1 MNYIYKI
8 LLTFNFLDVFSY
20 NFDKEGLENNSEKFV
35 NNEDNK
41 DEKNIVEDENNI
53 ENSDLNNKNDNIKGI
68 FLNDNYF
75 VNKKNYD
82 YFKNSI
88 INAQKIT
95 SDDFK
100 ELKEL
105 KEWLE
110 YYKKQNKKTKK
121 KLKDEYDIKNT
132 RYKELNRKFER
143 KIYIEMLFYN
153 IIEKSEYFNNFL
165 QNKPSL
171 TVNELNA
178 LRIYDGK
185 SENEN
190 SKSLVQILF
199 NNKSD
204 FINILNGFKIINHN
218 PDVNITVH
226 ELSFLKDTKLDTF
239 YDYYVEMSKVENG
252 FLKLFTNNLA
262 FKRFKLGDDP
272 YNAYIDFNDPIIK
285 KTNILNKKFRGLF
298 LNFPLGGFLY
308 FNALATL
315 LGFAFTGYMGFTPD
329 VFQYLYIGL
338 LGLPDSAGHMMWNNP
353 RGVDITFVIF
363 GLLMYTCLGGEI
375 YKIHRYFN
383 PSRFYFR
390 LCKKYYKIKKYI
402 RLMKEIYIKIKSDE
416 VLYEN
421 LKDKLINCEK
431 LFNDNSDLTNE
442 QKELLTLLER
452 FPEDWSYWKHFFK
465 IKTSA
470 KKFCRL
476 LLLFDKNKEIFINPI
491 IEISNI
497 GSIINVIRLLKD
509 EKYQDKI
516 CIPDVSEDK
525 DPILK
530 SDDAWN
536 PFLDPEIAVPNNI
549 RLGKNIPDEVII
561 EDGKKINIKNGYST
575 GLLYGMN
582 AGGKTTTI
590 ESVGLLNILSRS
602 YGFCFAKNC
611 ILSNFARIF
620 TVIDVTTDISKG
632 YSRYMSELITVDDLL
647 KTIKKL
653 KSQDESMLILCDEV
667 FAGTN
672 PEAAG
677 LLSTNVI
684 RKIMNSDN
692 VVSLIATHNI
702 KPTELEKESSL
713 LRNLNMRV
721 DLSNNDVI
729 HKYKIDVGLKKQSI
743 AESIVKKLQKE
754 GIIETG
760 NDILGSPI

>member
-1 MNYIYKI
+1 MSIVYKI
-8 LLTFNFLDVFSY
+8 LLSMCFLNIFADVS
-20 NFDKEGLENNSEKFV
+20 
-35 NNEDNK
+35 NNEEFIDNDEYEINKDNK
-41 DEKNIVEDENNI
+41 IDNKEN
-53 ENSDLNNKNDNIKGI
+53 NIKGI
-68 FLNDNYF
+68 LLNENYF
-75 VNKKNYD
+75 TNKKNYD

-105 KEWLE
+105 KDWLE

-121 KLKDEYDIKNT
+121 KLKEEYDIKNT

-143 KIYIEMLFYN
+143 KVYIEMLFYN
-153 IIEKSEYFNNFL
+153 IIEKSEYFNSFL

-185 SENEN
+185 SGNEN

-218 PDVNITVH
+218 PDVNITVN
-226 ELSFLKDTKLDTF
+226 ELSFLKDTNLDTF

-298 LNFPLGGFLY
+298 LNFALGGFLY
-308 FNALATL
+308 FNIVIGTL
-315 LGFAFTGYMGFTPD
+315 FGFIIKNYNQCFNPD
-329 VFQYLYIGL
+329 FFQYLYIGL
-338 LGLPDSAGHMMWNNP
+338 LGIPDSHGHMMYNSP
-353 RGVDITFVIF
+353 AGYDITFSVF

-383 PSRFYFR
+383 PSKFYYK

-402 RLMKEIYIKIKSDE
+402 RLMKEIYTKIKEDE

-421 LKDKLINCEK
+421 LKDKLTNCEK

-497 GSIINVIRLLKD
+497 GSIIDIIRLLKD

-536 PFLDPEIAVPNNI
+536 PFLDPNIAVPNNI
-549 RLGKNIPDEVII
+549 RLGKNIPDEITV
-561 EDGKKINIKNGYST
+561 EDGNKINIKNGYST

-611 ILSNFARIF
+611 TLSNFARIF

-653 KSQDESMLILCDEV
+653 KSQDENMLILCDEV

-729 HKYKIDVGLKKQSI
+729 HKYKIDIGLKKQSI

-754 GIIETG
+754 GVIETG
-760 NDILGSPI
+760 EDILGFTF

>member
-1 MNYIYKI
+1 MSIVYKI
-8 LLTFNFLDVFSY
+8 LLSMCFLNIFADVS
-20 NFDKEGLENNSEKFV
+20 
-35 NNEDNK
+35 NNEEFIDNDEYEINKDNK
-41 DEKNIVEDENNI
+41 IDNKEN
-53 ENSDLNNKNDNIKGI
+53 NIKGI
-68 FLNDNYF
+68 LLNENYF
-75 VNKKNYD
+75 TNKKNYD

-105 KEWLE
+105 KDWLE

-121 KLKDEYDIKNT
+121 KLKEEYDIKNT

-143 KIYIEMLFYN
+143 KVYIEMLFYN
-153 IIEKSEYFNNFL
+153 IIEKSEYYNSFL

-185 SENEN
+185 SGNEN

-218 PDVNITVH
+218 PDVNITVN
-226 ELSFLKDTKLDTF
+226 ELSFLKDTNLDTF

-298 LNFPLGGFLY
+298 LNFALGGFLY
-308 FNALATL
+308 FNIVIGTL
-315 LGFAFTGYMGFTPD
+315 FGFIIKNYNQCFNPD
-329 VFQYLYIGL
+329 FFQYLYIGL
-338 LGLPDSAGHMMWNNP
+338 LGIPDSHGHMMYNSP
-353 RGVDITFVIF
+353 AGYDITFSVF

-383 PSRFYFR
+383 PSKFYYK

-402 RLMKEIYIKIKSDE
+402 RLMKEIYTKIKEDE

-421 LKDKLINCEK
+421 LKDKLTNCEK

-497 GSIINVIRLLKD
+497 GSIIDIIRLLKD

-536 PFLDPEIAVPNNI
+536 PFLDPNIAVPNNI
-549 RLGKNIPDEVII
+549 RLGKNIPDEITV
-561 EDGKKINIKNGYST
+561 EDGNKINIKNGYST

-611 ILSNFARIF
+611 TLSNFARIF

-653 KSQDESMLILCDEV
+653 KSQDENMLILCDEV

-729 HKYKIDVGLKKQSI
+729 HKYKIDIGLKKQSI

-754 GIIETG
+754 GVIETG
-760 NDILGSPI
+760 EDILGFTF

>member
-1 MNYIYKI
+1 MSSVYKI
-8 LLTFNFLDVFSY
+8 LLSMCFLNIFADVS
-20 NFDKEGLENNSEKFV
+20 
-35 NNEDNK
+35 NNEEIIDNDEYEINKDNK
-41 DEKNIVEDENNI
+41 IDKKENNI
-53 ENSDLNNKNDNIKGI
+53 KDILLNE
-68 FLNDNYF
+68 NYF
-75 VNKKNYD
+75 TNKKNYD

-105 KEWLE
+105 KDWLE

-121 KLKDEYDIKNT
+121 KLKEEYDIKST

-171 TVNELNA
+171 TINELNA

-185 SENEN
+185 SGNEN

-218 PDVNITVH
+218 QDVNITVH
-226 ELSFLKDTKLDTF
+226 ELSFLKDTNLDTF
-239 YDYYVEMSKVENG
+239 YDYYVEMNKVENG

-298 LNFPLGGFLY
+298 LNFALGGFLY
-308 FNALATL
+308 FNIVFGTL
-315 LGFAFTGYMGFTPD
+315 MGIFTGLLRGGCFNPD
-329 VFQYLYIGL
+329 YFQYLYIGFF
-338 LGLPDSAGHMMWNNP
+338 GLKNSEGVYLYNSSCPNNAP
-353 RGVDITFVIF
+353 YIVFSIM

-383 PSRFYFR
+383 PPKFYFR
-390 LCKKYYKIKKYI
+390 LCKKYYKIKKYF
-402 RLMKEIYIKIKSDE
+402 RLMKEIYTKIKSDE
-416 VLYEN
+416 VLYEK
-421 LKDKLINCEK
+421 LKDKLTNCEK
-431 LFNDNSDLTNE
+431 LFNDNSDLTDE

-470 KKFCRL
+470 RKFCRL

-497 GSIINVIRLLKD
+497 GSIIDVIRLLKE

-516 CIPDVSEDK
+516 CIPEVSKDK

-530 SDDAWN
+530 SDDVWN
-536 PFLDPEIAVPNNI
+536 PFLDPKIAVPNNI

-561 EDGKKINIKNGYST
+561 EDDKKINIKNGYST

-611 ILSNFARIF
+611 TLSNFARIF

-653 KSQDESMLILCDEV
+653 KSQDENMLILCDEV

-729 HKYKIDVGLKKQSI
+729 HKYKIDIGLKKQSI

-754 GIIETG
+754 CIIETG
-760 NDILGSPI
+760 EDILGSTF